1 MTACRG
7 IRGATTADAN
17 TEEAIHAATTEMVQA
32 LIDANDLEE
41 ASLAAGFFT
50 ITPDLD
56 AAFPATAARRLAW
69 SNAPLMDM
77 TQVVVKGSLPRC
89 IRILILVNTDKEPKD
104 LKYVYLKGAES
115 LRA

>member
-17 TEEAIHAATTEMVQA
+17 TEQAIHAATTELVQA
-32 LIDANDLEE
+32 LSDANGLEE
-41 ASLAAGFFT
+41 DSLAAVFFT
-50 ITPDLD
+50 ITPDLN

-69 SNAPLMDM
+69 ANAPLIDI
-77 TQVVVKGSLPRC
+77 TQVAVKGSLPRC

-104 LKYVYLKGAES
+104 LVYKYLKGAEA
-115 LRA
+115 LRS

>member
-1 MTACRG
+1 MTVCRG

-17 TEEAIHAATTEMVQA
+17 TEEAIHSATSDMVQA
-32 LIDANDLEE
+32 SIDANDLAEN
-41 ASLAAGFFT
+41 SVAAVFFT

-69 SNAPLMDM
+69 PNAPLMDM

-89 IRILILVNTDKEPKD
+89 IRILILVNTEKEPKD
-104 LKYVYLKGAES
+104 LVYKYLKGAAS